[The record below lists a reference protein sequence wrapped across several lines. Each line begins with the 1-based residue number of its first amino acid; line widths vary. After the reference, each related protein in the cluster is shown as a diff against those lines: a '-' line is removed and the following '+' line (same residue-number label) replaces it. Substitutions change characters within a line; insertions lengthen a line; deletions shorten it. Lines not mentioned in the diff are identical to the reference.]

1 MPLVS
6 SPIVYLAGRLG
17 THEMTLHG
25 RSYLVRMLA
34 FLAVLAAW
42 MPFIISVQTLLR
54 GEVQEFSISTIRLHV
69 DGISLLLAGCVLVL
83 GTLVI
88 LFSGSYMAGEVG
100 EEKYYAMLLAM
111 MGLMI
116 GLVSASDLFNLW
128 VWFEGMAVSSYLL
141 VAFYREQ
148 AASLEAGMKY
158 LVQSATGSVLV
169 LIGIAMVLAQTG
181 TLDMSAIAAAVS
193 GPSVNRFA
201 LLGAGA
207 LFLIGF
213 GVKVALVPLHTWL
226 PDAHS
231 QAPSGISA
239 MLSEIGR
246 AHV

>member
-1 MPLVS
+1 MNLLNFTGLIAIPLVS

-17 THEMTLHG
+17 THESTLRG
-25 RSYLVRMLA
+25 RSYLVRLLA
-34 FLAVLAAW
+34 FLAVVAAW
-42 MPFIISVQTLLR
+42 VPFILAVQTLFLK
-54 GEVQEFSISTIRLHV
+54 GTQEFDVNTIWLRV
-69 DGISLLLAGCVLVL
+69 DGISMFMAGCVLLL

-128 VWFEGMAVSSYLL
+128 VWFEAMAISAYLL

-148 AASLEAGMKY
+148 PASLEAGMKY

-169 LIGIAMVLAQTG
+169 LIGIALVLAQVG
-181 TLDMSAIAAAVS
+181 TLDMAEIAVAVFRS
-193 GPSVNRFA
+193 GVNRFA

-207 LFLIGF
+207 LFIIGF
-213 GVKVALVPLHTWL
+213 GVKVALVPL
-226 PDAHS
+226 
-231 QAPSGISA
+231 
-239 MLSEIGR
+239 
-246 AHV
+246 